1 MTRAWAPA
9 SRGAVPAGG
18 VRRAERPGD
27 AARPAASSAGRTHAP
42 SGAAALCGALL
53 AGCAGGAA
61 PERPAGALPPTA
73 AGYPRGALTLL
84 APASP
89 GGGWDQTARQLQQVW
104 TEAGILGVPVEVV
117 NRGGA
122 GGAVGLADFVA
133 RGDPHT
139 LMVFGQVM
147 LGAIRTNRSP
157 VSIDAAAPLARLLDE
172 YEVIAVPAGS
182 PHETLADLLRAFRA
196 EPERVSWAGGSAGG
210 IDHMLA
216 GLLAR
221 AAGVDPT
228 RVNYVAHSGGGEA
241 AVAVMGGHVTAGI
254 SGFGEWKAH
263 AEGGRMR
270 LLAVSS
276 PERIAGSD
284 TPTLRE
290 SGFDVVI
297 ANWRGIMAAPG
308 ADDETRAWLIEALA
322 ALRASNAW
330 QDILRRNDWEDSF
343 LAGAGFERFLQ
354 EETANVDE
362 ILRSIGLAAPAGGDS
377 AP

>member
-1 MTRAWAPA
+1 M
-9 SRGAVPAGG
+9 
-18 VRRAERPGD
+18 
-27 AARPAASSAGRTHAP
+27 
-42 SGAAALCGALL
+42 L

-61 PERPAGALPPTA
+61 PERPASALPPTA
-73 AGYPRGALTLL
+73 TGFPRGPLTLL
-84 APASP
+84 APANP
-89 GGGWDQTARQLQQVW
+89 GGGWDQTARQIQRVW
-104 TEAGILGVPVEVV
+104 TETAIPGVPVEVV

-122 GGAVGLADFVA
+122 GGTIGLADLVTRR

-139 LMVFGQVM
+139 VMVFGQVM

-157 VSIDAAAPLARLLDE
+157 LSIDDTVPLARLLDE

-182 PHETLADLLRAFRA
+182 PHLTLADLVRDFRA

-216 GLLAR
+216 GLLAL
-221 AAGVDPT
+221 AAGIDPT

-270 LLAVSS
+270 VLAVSS

-284 TPTLRE
+284 VPTIRE
-290 SGFDVVI
+290 GGLDVVV
-297 ANWRGIMAAPG
+297 ANWRGVLAPPG
-308 ADDETRAWLIEALA
+308 TDDQTRAWLIEALA
-322 ALRASNAW
+322 RLRGSDAW
-330 QDILRRNDWEDSF
+330 RDILRRNDWEDSF
-343 LAGAGFERFLQ
+343 LAGADFERFLDR
-354 EETANVDE
+354 ETAAADE
-362 ILRSIGLAAPAGGDS
+362 ILRSIGLAGPAG
-377 AP
+377 